1 MEQVV
6 LEKTRL
12 VLGFLRGCHIGSLF
26 FIETIVSGRI
36 KNLYLSTFKNLS
48 EIVIKRGHYIF
59 FIFLIVGFQ
68 TSVAQDVSFS
78 QFYSNPLYL
87 NPAFAGSVGVPR
99 VALQYRNQWHSFD
112 NAYTTYSAAFDM
124 PIEKLQGGL
133 GLYILND
140 AQADG
145 IINTMQINAAYS
157 VAVRLSEKINF
168 QGAIQA
174 GFNQNS
180 LKKERLI
187 FADNLDANYGNH
199 GVSGELQYL
208 TDPNYSYLDFSTGI
222 LVYSKRLFCGIAA
235 HHLAEPNQSYYSG
248 QESDSKLYR
257 KYTAHLGARLPVF
270 LYGHHR
276 KKFDISPQLIVQKQ
290 GAFEQINYGLFATK
304 YGLTAGAWFRQNYG
318 LRYDALILLVG
329 FVRKKWQLTYSYDMT
344 VSGLWGDSG
353 GTSEISLAFL
363 LREIRDKTSLPFF
376 EKYEEEFGER

>member
-1 MEQVV
+1 M
-6 LEKTRL
+6 
-12 VLGFLRGCHIGSLF
+12 
-26 FIETIVSGRI
+26 
-36 KNLYLSTFKNLS
+36 
-48 EIVIKRGHYIF
+48 
-59 FIFLIVGFQ
+59 
-68 TSVAQDVSFS
+68 
-78 QFYSNPLYL
+78 
-87 NPAFAGSVGVPR
+87 
-99 VALQYRNQWHSFD
+99 
-112 NAYTTYSAAFDM
+112 
-124 PIEKLQGGL
+124 
-133 GLYILND
+133 
-140 AQADG
+140 
-145 IINTMQINAAYS
+145 
-157 VAVRLSEKINF
+157 
-168 QGAIQA
+168 
-174 GFNQNS
+174 
-180 LKKERLI
+180 I

-276 KKFDISPQLIVQKQ
+276 KKFDVSPQLIIQKQ

-363 LREIRDKTSLPFF
+363 LREIRNKTSMPFF